1 MTDRGGP
8 PLSRKTARRLRRSV
22 WSTLL
27 AGMVIAGCSGGSDV
41 DASDSALSDQLQET
55 SDSDRVPG
63 EGIPS
68 ADDSV
73 DGGAG
78 QENESTDGP
87 DDGSAGGTS
96 TTLPGN
102 NNVFLNVELD
112 KDQAVYTALNVAD
125 PAVLG
130 RPALAVKI
138 DNVEAA
144 RPQAGIIE
152 ADVVWEEMVEG
163 GLTRFL
169 AVYHSTDPS
178 VVGPVRSARMTD
190 IPLLMPL
197 ANPLFSWSG
206 SNAAFADLLRTTA
219 IVDVGVD
226 AEPGLYVRNGDR
238 QAPSNLYAS
247 PVDLRAL
254 TPSTAQSPRPMFS
267 FALNGEP
274 LGDGAHTVSGVDVD
288 FGSTEVTFRW
298 TATKAGWERTQNGT
312 PHLDDQGEVVS
323 PQNVVVQFVPYI
335 LTDVRDSNG
344 ARVPQ
349 ADIVQGQ
356 GEAWMLSGGQVIEG
370 TWYKDNVTVASVFL
384 DRNGERVLT
393 APGRTW
399 ILLVPAGQ
407 ASLVP

>member
-8 PLSRKTARRLRRSV
+8 LPLRTARRFRRGV
-22 WSTLL
+22 WSILL
-27 AGMVIAGCSGGSDV
+27 AGLVIAGCSGGSAN

-55 SDSDRVPG
+55 SDSDRAPG
-63 EGIPS
+63 AGIPS
-68 ADDSV
+68 ADDSI

-78 QENESTDGP
+78 QENESTD
-87 DDGSAGGTS
+87 DGSAGETT

-144 RPQAGIIE
+144 RPQAGIVE

-163 GLTRFL
+163 GLSRFL

-178 VVGPVRSARMTD
+178 VVGPIRSARMTD

-206 SNAAFADLLRTTA
+206 SNAGFANLLRTTA

-226 AEPGLYVRNGDR
+226 AEPALYLRNGDR
-238 QAPSNLYAS
+238 QAPSNLYAT

-254 TPSTAQSPRPMFS
+254 TPSTAQGPRPMFS
-267 FALNGEP
+267 FALNGES

-298 TATKAGWERTQNGT
+298 SAPNAGWERTQNGT
-312 PHLDDQGEVVS
+312 RHVDDQGEVVS
-323 PQNVVVQFVPYI
+323 PQNVVIQFVPYI

-349 ADIVQGQ
+349 ADIIRGQ

-399 ILLVPAGQ
+399 ILLVPVGQ